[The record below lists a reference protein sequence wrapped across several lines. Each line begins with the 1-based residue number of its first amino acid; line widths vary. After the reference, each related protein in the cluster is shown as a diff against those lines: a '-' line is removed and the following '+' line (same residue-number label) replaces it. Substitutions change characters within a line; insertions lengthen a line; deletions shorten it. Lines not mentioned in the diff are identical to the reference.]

1 MATARVVTPPPPW
14 HSPPVDA
21 NFGQIGQ
28 LGYAVRDVD
37 AWVKNYLAAGVG
49 PWWVSLEVRPDQFEY
64 RGAPSAARFACA
76 VSWSGPL
83 MIELIQPLDELP
95 SPYLDHLRS
104 GREGLQHVCYFPEDF
119 EAAASALGG
128 RGYEQILDG
137 RSGGFHFT
145 YFEQPSGGM
154 DAIELGRLSPETRDG
169 LAAREASCAQWDGSD
184 PIR

>member
-21 NFGQIGQ
+21 NFGQIGPARLRRPRCRR
-28 LGYAVRDVD
+28 LGQELPGRRRSGPGGSAWRCVPISSSIAVR
-37 AWVKNYLAAGVG
+37 
-49 PWWVSLEVRPDQFEY
+49 
-64 RGAPSAARFACA
+64 PSAARFACA

-119 EAAASALGG
+119 EAAASALGA
-128 RGYEQILDG
+128 RGYEQIP
-137 RSGGFHFT
+137 RRP
-145 YFEQPSGGM
+145 QR
-154 DAIELGRLSPETRDG
+154 RLSLHLFRAAERRDG
-169 LAAREASCAQWDGSD
+169 CDRTWPPVAGDPRRTCRPGGELRPMGRE
-184 PIR
+184 